1 MQDRGYSVRLRTLQG
16 EVGNLTLLSSAVR
29 EGILYSVRLRSA
41 VRKRGYSTQLHLSV
55 KIG

>member
-1 MQDRGYSVRLRTLQG
+1 MREGILSETEDFAKK
-16 EVGNLTLLSSAVR
+16 VGNLTLLSSAVR

-41 VRKRGYSTQLHLSV
+41 VGKRGYSSQLHQSV